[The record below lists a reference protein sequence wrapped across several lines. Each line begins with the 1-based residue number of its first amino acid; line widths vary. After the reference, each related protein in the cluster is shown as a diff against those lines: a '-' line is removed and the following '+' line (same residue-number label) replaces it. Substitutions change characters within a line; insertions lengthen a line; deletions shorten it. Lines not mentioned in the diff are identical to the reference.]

1 MTGFC
6 FIRLCHLAST
16 IYCRDTNS
24 MRVLRFRELL
34 DVVRENENCINLSRA
49 TTNHVNLGGAEPLSS
64 RPPKLVVYSRDSR
77 PLDCLALAN
86 RFSRWVIIIIIII
99 IISCHDHQYRRFACS
114 DIHQVSKYKAVVAVS
129 SYYGARDILERF
141 RNDEKVRVEKYNVIH
156 HSDTVRNILYGGV
169 VLGIIS
175 GGVLLW
181 RSV

>member
-34 DVVRENENCINLSRA
+34 DVVREYENCINLSRA
-49 TTNHVNLGGAEPLSS
+49 TTNHVNLGGSEPLSS

-86 RFSRWVIIIIIII
+86 RFSRFVIIIIIMKII
-99 IISCHDHQYRRFACS
+99 IMMIIF
-114 DIHQVSKYKAVVAVS
+114 
-129 SYYGARDILERF
+129 
-141 RNDEKVRVEKYNVIH
+141 
-156 HSDTVRNILYGGV
+156 NIAGLP
-169 VLGIIS
+169 VLTSTKSANTRQWWPCPATTEPGTSWRGS
-175 GGVLLW
+175 GRTRLSGW
-181 RSV
+181 RSTT